1 MDQFHYI
8 VLGIA
13 TVALILVLTYMGIFL
28 TSSSYNKSVYPP
40 TQNTCPDYWLLDES
54 GRCIIPSSD
63 SANYPINRVTNSTY
77 GYNSSSNS
85 IDFNNSAWS
94 TTPGLTQRCALRNWS
109 IDNGITWDGITNFNQ
124 C

>member
-28 TSSSYNKSVYPP
+28 TSTTYNKRVYPP
-40 TQNTCPDYWLLDES
+40 TQNTCPDYWLLNDS
-54 GRCIIPSSD
+54 GGCIVPTSTNANFPRQSLSST
-63 SANYPINRVTNSTY
+63 P
-77 GYNSSSNS
+77 GYNSSTGS
-85 IDFNNSAWS
+85 IDFNNSGWS
-94 TTPGLTQRCALRNWS
+94 TVPGLTQRCALRNWA
-109 IDNGITWDGITNFNQ
+109 IDNGVTWDGVTNFNQ